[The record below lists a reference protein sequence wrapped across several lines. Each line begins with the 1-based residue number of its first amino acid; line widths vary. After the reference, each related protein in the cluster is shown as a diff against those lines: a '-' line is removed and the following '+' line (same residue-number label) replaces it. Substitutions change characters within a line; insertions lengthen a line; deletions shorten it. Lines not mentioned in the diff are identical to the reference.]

1 MRKITEAGREGGRKG
16 GRQGVRTSDVGLV
29 DHHLLRE
36 EDLLG
41 RDLHAQVPAR
51 HHDAVGIHQD
61 LLVVVQAFL
70 VLGREG
76 RGREG
81 RVRQDFKENFACLN
95 PRGPP

>member
-1 MRKITEAGREGGRKG
+1 MRKTTEAGREG

-41 RDLHAQVPAR
+41 RDLHAQIPAG
-51 HHDAVGIHQD
+51 HHDAVGLHQD

-76 RGREG
+76 GREG
-81 RVRQDFKENFACLN
+81 GQGETDF
-95 PRGPP
+95 